1 MKAVLL
7 TGLQSNVLFFCST
20 EDHMGNISN
29 ARQRPCITELQCKP
43 WLTLNLDDASLALK
57 MAKSKPS
64 VLTYTINLSF

>member
-1 MKAVLL
+1 
-7 TGLQSNVLFFCST
+7 
-20 EDHMGNISN
+20 MGNISN

-64 VLTYTINLSF
+64 VLTYTINLSFWEAEADDLCKLKANLST